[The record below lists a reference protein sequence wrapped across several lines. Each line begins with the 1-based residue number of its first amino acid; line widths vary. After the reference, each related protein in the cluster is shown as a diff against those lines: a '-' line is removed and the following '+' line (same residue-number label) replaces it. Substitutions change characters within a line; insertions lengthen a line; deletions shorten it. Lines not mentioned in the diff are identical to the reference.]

1 MQRQRAPSLPRRTH
15 EAYGPV
21 MRFQILGPLEVA
33 RERAPVPLGGPK
45 QRAVLAHL
53 IVRANH
59 VVTADELID
68 RVWGDEPPESARN
81 VLQTYISH
89 LRGALGS
96 ERVEGRTPGYVLHL
110 EPGELDAMLFEDLVR
125 EARKANGQSDRSA
138 SLLREALE
146 LWRGAAFAD
155 LATEESLAGEI
166 ARLNDLHLQA
176 LEERIGADI
185 ACGRHAD
192 ILGEVEA
199 LTHEYRLR
207 ERLWGHLIIALYRSG
222 RQTDALTRYQRLRE
236 ILADELGVDPSPE
249 LQRLHERILQQD
261 PDLELKG
268 KALRGYRLLEPIGE
282 GAFGVVYRATQPQ
295 IGREVAIKA
304 IHPELANHPDFVRR
318 FEREAQIVARLEHPH
333 IVPLYD
339 YWREPDGAFLVMR
352 FLRGGSVEDLIAEG
366 PLSVERAA
374 TLLDQIAAALAAAHR
389 QGVVHRDVKPG
400 NVLLDEEG
408 NAYLTDFGVA
418 LDAGSPERTS
428 GTMMRGTPA
437 YLSPEQVRL
446 ESATP
451 QSDVYAL
458 GVVLYE
464 MLTGEHPFP
473 EGSLSALLDR
483 HLREPVPSLRDAR
496 PELPREVDQVIARAT
511 AKDAEDR
518 FGDVL
523 EVAAAYRV
531 VVSAAGVGAPDP
543 VSEIRNPYK
552 GLRAFLEADAG
563 DFFGR
568 ESVARRLV
576 DRLSEPVEGAR
587 FLAVVGPSGSGKS
600 SVVQAGL
607 VPALRRGALPGSER
621 WFVVDVLP
629 GAHPFRELESALLT
643 VAVEPPPSLLE
654 ELLSDEL
661 GLVRAADRLLP
672 DPDAELVIVLDQFE
686 EVFTLMPE
694 GRERLHLLASLR
706 AAALQPESRVR
717 VVATLRAD
725 FFDEPLAI
733 HGFGDLLA
741 ARTEA
746 IPPMSP
752 EELERAIVAPAD
764 RSGLAVEPRLLAAMI
779 PDVVD
784 RPGALPLLQYALTEL
799 AERRTDG
806 VLTLEGYRRL
816 GGVSGALAR
825 RAEQLLEA
833 MNDTARDACR
843 QMFLRL
849 VTLGEGSDDTRRRV
863 WRSELI
869 PLAAPSVMAGVID
882 AFGRHRLLS
891 FDRDPSTREPTVEIA
906 HEALLA
912 VWARL
917 HTWIGEAR
925 DDIRTERQLST
936 AAREWLTSEEDESFL
951 LHGTRLEQISTWAS
965 TTTIGLSPTDETFLR
980 ASITRRNEEIA
991 REQARKDRETA
1002 TLRRSTNRLRLLVAV
1017 FAVAALVAGSLTV
1030 IARNQS
1036 IRAERESR
1044 MATARELAAAVIAN
1058 LEVDPER
1065 SILLALEAVRTT
1077 RSVDGT
1083 VLREAEEALHRAVQA
1098 SRIDI
1103 RLNVPAAEVEFSPD
1117 GSLLATVGNPE
1128 ASVGSPATRVE
1139 QEAFVW
1145 DTKTGERV
1153 LTLSGHSDHVWDVH
1167 FSPDGSR
1174 LATASED
1181 GTAAIWDAETGERL
1195 LVLPGHAPGYLFSNF
1210 SSDGTRLLTTDAAGD
1225 VRVWDARDGDL
1236 ELRFS
1241 SGARPVCA
1249 GGFSPDGTLIAAGT
1263 CGDPPWIGIVWDAE
1277 TGDRVL
1283 TLRGH
1288 HQEIVDVAFSPDG
1301 SRIATASLDGT
1312 AKLWDA
1318 STGRRLLTLAGHGGW
1333 VLGVDFSPD
1342 GKLLATAGI
1351 DGTARLWDMATG
1363 RDELVLSGHT
1373 GLIGDVDF
1381 NPDGQR
1387 LATGS
1392 GDGTVRIW
1400 DVGPQGSREQATV
1413 ALPAAVQSV
1422 AYSPDGT
1429 WLATSSLDGRARIWD
1444 ASTGRRIRTFSGAD
1458 ASLEA
1463 SFSPDGGTLA
1473 TVGRSGPPILW
1484 DLASGDKL
1492 RSLSGAEGL
1501 ILGVSFSPDGTM
1513 IAAGTGPTQR
1523 GTGQVLV
1530 WDASTGHL
1538 IEKLGEL
1545 GPDTDHSITNLAF
1558 SPDSR
1563 LLAAASWDG
1572 HTRVWDVASGEER
1585 MDIPTRGFAI
1595 EVAFSPD
1602 GRLLGTANSGG
1613 TVTIWDVSNGTQLR
1627 SLTGHLGAV
1636 LGVAFSPNGEFLATA
1651 GEDNTTRLWNVASGR
1666 ESLVLA
1672 GETLGLTDATFSPD
1686 GTRLAASSNDGT
1698 VRVYVLPIR
1707 ELIDLARSRLTRG
1720 WTEGECQQYLHTES
1734 CPLAS

>member
-53 IVRANH
+53 IVRANQ

-96 ERVEGRTPGYVLHL
+96 DRVEGRTPGYVLHL

-125 EARKANGQSDRSA
+125 EARRANGQSDRSA

-146 LWRGAAFAD
+146 LWRGPAFAD
-155 LATEESLAGEI
+155 LAAEESLAGEI

-199 LTHEYRLR
+199 LTHEHRLR
-207 ERLWGHLIIALYRSG
+207 ERLWGHLIISLYRSG
-222 RQTDALTRYQRLRE
+222 RQTDALTTYQRLRE

-249 LQRLHERILQQD
+249 LQRLHERILRQD

-366 PLSVERAA
+366 PLSVERVA

-518 FGDVL
+518 FGDIL
-523 EVAAAYRV
+523 EVAAAYRA
-531 VVSAAGVGAPDP
+531 VSAAGVGAPEP

-654 ELLSDEL
+654 ELLSDDL

-725 FFDEPLAI
+725 FFDEPLAV

-752 EELERAIVAPAD
+752 EELERAIVVPAD

-779 PDVVD
+779 TDVVD

-863 WRSELI
+863 RRSELM
-869 PLAAPSVMAGVID
+869 PLADPSVMAGVID

-891 FDRDPSTREPTVEIA
+891 FDRDPSTREPTVEIG

-917 HTWIGEAR
+917 YTWIDEAR

-936 AAREWLTSEEDESFL
+936 AAREWMTSEEDESFL

-991 REQARKDRETA
+991 REQARKDREAA
-1002 TLRRSTNRLRLLVAV
+1002 TQRRSTNRLRLLVAV

-1030 IARNQS
+1030 IARDQS
-1036 IRAERESR
+1036 QRAERESR
-1044 MATARELAAAVIAN
+1044 IATAHGLAAAAVAN

-1077 RSVDGT
+1077 RSADGT
-1083 VLREAEEALHRAVQA
+1083 VLRDAKEALHRAIEA
-1098 SRIDI
+1098 SRVVM
-1103 RLNVPAAEVEFSPD
+1103 RLNVSATELEFSPD
-1117 GSLLATVGNPE
+1117 GSRLATAGDPDV
-1128 ASVGSPATRVE
+1128 AAGSTATE
-1139 QEAFVW
+1139 QDKQAFVW
-1145 DTKTGERV
+1145 DTRTGEPV
-1153 LTLSGHSDHVWDVH
+1153 LTLSGHTAHVMDVH

-1174 LATASED
+1174 LATGSED
-1181 GTAAIWDAETGERL
+1181 GTAAIWDARTGERL
-1195 LVLPGHAPGYLFSNF
+1195 LVLPGHARGWVFAYFSP
-1210 SSDGTRLLTTDAAGD
+1210 DGRRLLTTDSAGA
-1225 VRVWDARDGDL
+1225 VRIWDTRDGEL
-1236 ELRFS
+1236 ELEFRGS
-1241 SGARPVCA
+1241 PRGIC
-1249 GGFSPDGTLIAAGT
+1249 GGVFSPDGTLVAGGT
-1263 CGDPPWIGIVWDAE
+1263 CMAPGIAFVWDPA
-1277 TGDRVL
+1277 TGERVL

-1288 HQEIVDVAFSPDG
+1288 EAEIVDVAFSPDG
-1301 SRIATASLDGT
+1301 SRIATASVDGT
-1312 AKLWDA
+1312 ARVWDA
-1318 STGRRLLTLAGHGGW
+1318 STGKHLLTLAGHEW
-1333 VLGVDFSPD
+1333 ALGVDFSTD
-1342 GKLLATAGI
+1342 GKLLATCGVE
-1351 DGTARLWDMATG
+1351 GMARLWDARTG
-1363 RDELVLSGHT
+1363 RELLVLSGHT
-1373 GLIGDVDF
+1373 GIVGDVDLS
-1381 NPDGQR
+1381 PDGNR

-1400 DVGPQGSREQATV
+1400 NID
-1413 ALPAAVQSV
+1413 PAGTPGQMTLAGLTGVQSV
-1422 AYSPDGT
+1422 AYSPDGA
-1429 WLATSSLDGRARIWD
+1429 WLATTNPDDGRARLWN
-1444 ASTGRRIRTFSGAD
+1444 ASTGERVRTLSGHD
-1458 ASLEA
+1458 AGFDA
-1463 SFSPDGGTLA
+1463 AFAPDGATLV
-1473 TVGRSGPPILW
+1473 TSGLSGPAILW
-1484 DLASGDKL
+1484 DTASGEVRRVLK
-1492 RSLSGAEGL
+1492 GAEGW
-1501 ILGVSFSPDGTM
+1501 IGSVAFSPDGTRV
-1513 IAAGTGPTQR
+1513 AAGMGSTEAGSS
-1523 GTGQVLV
+1523 GQVLV
-1530 WDASTGHL
+1530 WEAPTGRLISTLG
-1538 IEKLGEL
+1538 KLKTN
-1545 GPDTDHSITNLAF
+1545 DDHPFVDL
-1558 SPDSR
+1558 
-1563 LLAAASWDG
+1563 
-1572 HTRVWDVASGEER
+1572 
-1585 MDIPTRGFAI
+1585 
-1595 EVAFSPD
+1595 AFSPD
-1602 GRLLGTANSGG
+1602 GRLLAAANFDGTAKVWDLASGEERLMLPIGGLVVAVAYSPDGRLLATGGSDG
-1613 TVTIWDVSNGTQLR
+1613 TVRVWDVATGEEIQSFEGHVGTIM
-1627 SLTGHLGAV
+1627 S
-1636 LGVAFSPNGEFLATA
+1636 VAFSPDGKRLASA
-1651 GEDNTTRLWNVASGR
+1651 SLDNSARVWDMSTGR
-1666 ESLVLA
+1666 EVLVLT
-1672 GETLGLTDATFSPD
+1672 GHRFGLTEVAFSPD
-1686 GTRLAASSNDGT
+1686 GTRLATSSNDGT

-1707 ELIDLARSRLTRG
+1707 ELVELARSRLTRG
-1720 WTEGECQQYLHTES
+1720 WTEDECQQYLLAES
-1734 CPLAS
+1734 CPVAS